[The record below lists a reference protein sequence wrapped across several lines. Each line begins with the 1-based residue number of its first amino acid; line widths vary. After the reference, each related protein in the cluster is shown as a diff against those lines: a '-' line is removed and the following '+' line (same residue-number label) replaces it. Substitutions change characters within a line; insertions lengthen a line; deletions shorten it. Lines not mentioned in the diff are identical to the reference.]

1 MLTLPAIMSIFQR
14 ITGALPAI
22 GLKAGDHHLLESVG
36 FINQPVPLS
45 LDTDGNL
52 TYNREIYRV
61 KGSLKL

>member
-1 MLTLPAIMSIFQR
+1 MYAHIAGNYVHLSAHY
-14 ITGALPAI
+14 GALPAI

-61 KGSLKL
+61 K